1 MNADFF
7 WGGQPGTLFF
17 FFEMPGWPLVWRVG
31 RSSDSQSGTGSR
43 RYSAGSKRGL
53 STRDGIHWF
62 VDLTCFISSDVQQM
76 LSVEETCDGYEM
88 HFGLN
93 YLSRF
98 NMVGM
103 GRLKCGEKVK
113 VCFVLHVSIQI
124 RACGAI
130 CACHY
135 FSRCNFHTIFN
146 LKYFCTL
153 SYFIPKRQNAL
164 ASQTPWFYSI
174 VLTSFRMSLGSQ
186 KEQQSIRQISGQ
198 VSRLM
203 ENLKKG
209 GTREDPCKVTL
220 HECMHIVP
228 AYVIH
233 ACPSTIRQNDI
244 YTALHIPI
252 KLGSIGGSRV

>member
-1 MNADFF
+1 
-7 WGGQPGTLFF
+7 
-17 FFEMPGWPLVWRVG
+17 
-31 RSSDSQSGTGSR
+31 
-43 RYSAGSKRGL
+43 
-53 STRDGIHWF
+53 
-62 VDLTCFISSDVQQM
+62 
-76 LSVEETCDGYEM
+76 
-88 HFGLN
+88 
-93 YLSRF
+93 
-98 NMVGM
+98 
-103 GRLKCGEKVK
+103 
-113 VCFVLHVSIQI
+113 
-124 RACGAI
+124 
-130 CACHY
+130 
-135 FSRCNFHTIFN
+135 
-146 LKYFCTL
+146 
-153 SYFIPKRQNAL
+153 
-164 ASQTPWFYSI
+164 
-174 VLTSFRMSLGSQ
+174 MSLGSQ